1 MSFNDLPFFTTIPSD
16 GKDGISPSVAITDI
30 TGGHELTITDS
41 AGIKT
46 FKILDGLEGPAG
58 PQGSPGPQGIQGI
71 PGPQG
76 IQGVP
81 GERGPAGEA
90 GPKGETGLTG
100 ERGPQG
106 EPGLQGERGLQGEP
120 GIAGHDGKDGLDGKD
135 YIITELDKAEIVQMI
150 ITTLK
155 GSPVFGYIDADNNI
169 IISSNF
175 TEGNYFI
182 KYEMTDGSLID
193 IGTLTLETDEPDEPD
208 EPEVVNLF
216 NTKTATYNARLG
228 SDGTTRTDAPGAVLS
243 DYIDITTINKIKI
256 AGNFVK
262 NDNTA
267 VLYGK
272 ICIYDETN
280 AYVTALALDFD
291 PNNWEYDIAAMKANH
306 PTAAKAKF
314 CFGVTVNTAI
324 SETDAIAAKIALTAI

>member
-1 MSFNDLPFFTTIPSD
+1 MSFNDLPFFTAVPSD
-16 GKDGISPSVAITDI
+16 GKDGISPSVLITDI
-30 TGGHELTITDS
+30 TGGHELSITDS
-41 AGIKT
+41 TGTKI

-58 PQGSPGPQGIQGI
+58 PQGIQGPQG
-71 PGPQG
+71 PQG
-76 IQGVP
+76 LQ
-81 GERGPAGEA
+81 GERGPAGET
-90 GPKGETGLTG
+90 GPRGETGLTG

-106 EPGLQGERGLQGEP
+106 EPGLQGEP

-193 IGTLTLETDEPDEPD
+193 IGTLTLETDEPD

-291 PNNWEYDIAAMKANH
+291 PNNWEYDIAAMKVNH

-314 CFGVTVNTAI
+314 CFGVTINTTI
-324 SETDAIAAKIALTAI
+324 SEADAIAAKITLTAIS